1 MAISIEFKDKYV
13 YFGPEAGLHTQGE
26 ARAEVYDVTGPR
38 YHDGHDLSA
47 MTWYVR
53 ASHPDYMTIINK
65 QLRVSVD
72 PDNEGQIIITWPVD
86 ADFTA
91 YSGQLDVQFVAKSST
106 GEEIIKLQSNGLQL
120 AASVEGTAAPP
131 KNVFENTLEQM
142 QGLLDN
148 AENAAAQSAADASR
162 AEDAQDAAAQSA
174 QQAQQ
179 AQQAVAGDVEQAAVL
194 VEQIEGDAEAAAA
207 SAAAA
212 KASENA
218 AAASKN
224 AAASSASEAK
234 TSETNAASS
243 KTAAANS
250 AAAAATSE
258 ANAASSKSAA
268 ANSAAAAKTSET
280 NAASSKT
287 AATNSAAAAAQ
298 SEAAAEAA
306 AQRAEDAAETVD
318 MSNYLQKNGD
328 GAAVTVPFTA
338 PASLPALPSSPATL
352 EALMTMLASMRN
364 RLVALEESIP
374 GIGEWWYSPNVITY
388 TGGVNSKAFARVNF
402 NDDLSKTVYAALY
415 AKIGDSL
422 SSGAADGF
430 FNCKKLAERF
440 PLAYGANF
448 QRGAVGGEEEHTLTK
463 AELPAQQI
471 GTQTGDRFAILSDSG
486 TEIIA
491 GATSGYRFKFE
502 WGTAAI
508 GQGQAHNNMPPYL
521 AQNII
526 VRAL

>member
-53 ASHPDYMTIINK
+53 ASHPDYMTLINK

-72 PDNEGQIIITWPVD
+72 PDNEGQIIITWPVE

-91 YSGQLDVQFVAKSST
+91 YAGQLDVQFVAKSST
-106 GEEIIKLQSNGLQL
+106 GEEIIKLQSNGLQF

-148 AENAAAQSAADASR
+148 AENAAAQSKMDADR
-162 AEDAQDAAAQSA
+162 AGDAQEAAGQSA
-174 QQAQQ
+174 QTAQQ
-179 AQQAVAGDVEQAAVL
+179 DTAQSVVQNQAL
-194 VEQIEGDAEAAAA
+194 VQQIEGDAEAAAA

-212 KASENA
+212 
-218 AAASKN
+218 AAS
-224 AAASSASEAK
+224 
-234 TSETNAASS
+234 
-243 KTAAANS
+243 
-250 AAAAATSE
+250 
-258 ANAASSKSAA
+258 
-268 ANSAAAAKTSET
+268 AAKAEQLAQGCKGWFV
-280 NAASSKT
+280 NVAALRAAYPTGTDGEWAILGSTDSIWVWDADSSDWINSHKT
-287 AATNSAAAAAQ
+287 TDLSDYYTKEQADG
-298 SEAAAEAA
+298 
-306 AQRAEDAAETVD
+306 RF
-318 MSNYLQKNGD
+318 LQIDGD
-328 GAAVTVPFTA
+328 GAAVTVPFTV

-352 EALMTMLASMRN
+352 ESLMTMLASMRN
-364 RLVALEESIP
+364 RLAALEESMP

-402 NDDLSKTVYAALY
+402 NDDLSKTVYAVLY

-448 QRGAVGGEEEHTLTK
+448 QRGAVGGGVTHNHGGNTGGTGLTGSQNGPHVHYY
-463 AELPAQQI
+463 ATNPNSQ
-471 GTQTGDRFAILSDSG
+471 GNSYFGPG
-486 TEIIA
+486 IA
-491 GATSGYRFKFE
+491 GSSEHGPNASTDSSGE
-502 WGTAAI
+502 GEPHHHTISAAN
-508 GQGQAHNNMPPYL
+508 HMPPYL